1 MINVQRLLNSKS
13 GQIAISIILG
23 FGLATLFRQVC
34 KDKNCI
40 TFHGPVISA
49 DDIYKHDDKCQK
61 YSLESVKCDTTKK
74 IIDMENRPDIHK
86 KSFLGIL

>member
-1 MINVQRLLNSKS
+1 MQRLLNSKS

-40 TFHGPVISA
+40 TFHGHVISP
-49 DDIYKHDDKCQK
+49 DDIYKHDETCQK
-61 YSLESVKCDTTKK
+61 YSLESVKCDSTKK
-74 IIDMENRPDIHK
+74 IIDIEERADKAK
-86 KSFLGIL
+86 KPFFGIL